1 MSEDNNRAHGIQQQP
16 HNKPLLTVPEQ
27 IAHLRSKGVTF
38 TLCTEADAARHLHE
52 KCQFFRIYSYRGL
65 FDKCV
70 GGERNGQ
77 YANLD
82 FAHLKELSNIDR
94 RLRDVLLP
102 MTLDVEHFTKVRLL
116 AAAEDNGENGH
127 TVMQDYFES
136 LSQGQH
142 SHIKNELNKRTEDP
156 YSGTLIHKY
165 LGNMPLWVFCE
176 VVPFGTFLGILKY
189 CAGRWN
195 DRELNEVHYLLKHV
209 RSLRNG
215 CAHGACMLNDLFADA
230 VPMRPPVPLL
240 KALAN
245 CDIPKRARAKW
256 LKSPRM
262 VQICSLIYLF
272 GTIVPDGLLRDDRKE
287 AIHSF
292 AKAVDEALPLF
303 DEQNPAVAALSF
315 VERLTR
321 GVGLLK

>member
-65 FDKCV
+65 FDKCM

-136 LSQGQH
+136 LSQGQR

-156 YSGTLIHKY
+156 YSGALIHKY
-165 LGNMPLWVFCE
+165 LGNMPLGCS
-176 VVPFGTFLGILKY
+176 
-189 CAGRWN
+189 A
-195 DRELNEVHYLLKHV
+195 
-209 RSLRNG
+209 RSS
-215 CAHGACMLNDLFADA
+215 
-230 VPMRPPVPLL
+230 PLAPSSAFSNT
-240 KALAN
+240 AL
-245 CDIPKRARAKW
+245 DD
-256 LKSPRM
+256 
-262 VQICSLIYLF
+262 
-272 GTIVPDGLLRDDRKE
+272 GTIESSTKFITCSNMCAPFATAAPTVP
-287 AIHSF
+287 ACSTTCS
-292 AKAVDEALPLF
+292 PTPY
-303 DEQNPAVAALSF
+303 Q
-315 VERLTR
+315 
-321 GVGLLK
+321 